1 MTIIN
6 VPRPPKSAH
15 NPDRSASSLLMSQVE
30 QLHHAEKRLP
40 LRYRTE
46 IYINAIKTERHAAEY
61 IREVTLAIQEA
72 HKDAAVRQA
81 KSARKQRGLPKLS
94 TKTSSASTSR
104 KGVSS
109 GKGTKKTS
117 KHKA

>member
-40 LRYRTE
+40 LRYRSE
-46 IYINAIKTERHAAEY
+46 VYINAIKTERDAAEY
-61 IREVTLAIQEA
+61 IREVTLAIHKA
-72 HKDAAVRQA
+72 HKEAAARQSKLA
-81 KSARKQRGLPKLS
+81 GKSRR
-94 TKTSSASTSR
+94 SR
-104 KGVSS
+104 KPDAEVAGIGTS
-109 GKGTKKTS
+109 GTRRS
-117 KHKA
+117 IS